1 MERSP
6 EGGLEEDNLGM
17 RLKQIPRIPE
27 EVSFLCALLR
37 QLSKYST
44 ATVVTTSSTLPHM
57 PSIMFCTPVESLGHV
72 KGKVVL
78 MERST

>member
-37 QLSKYST
+37 RLSKYLT
-44 ATVVTTSSTLPHM
+44 ATVVITSSTLPHM
-57 PSIMFCTPVESLGHV
+57 PSMLFCMPAESSDHM

-78 MERST
+78 MERFT